1 MSEKL
6 TVSVETP
13 IKELNIGIAPLGLA
27 FAVTDESRLF
37 MDTTPSQSTHIAS
50 SNIVDYDF
58 TYSSSIQTEAI
69 DTRPYLN
76 IKLGTI
82 LVDDIYKDVK
92 KYRYRFVDFED
103 SGTSSFSE
111 GDIVLLEGDTSPNA
125 NDYQSKVVAASVAQ
139 VDKGA
144 YHTLYI
150 FLSHVD
156 NTLIAMSK
164 GYFDLEDSKITNW
177 APGRTLYI
185 DGYGKFNT
193 IAENVQS
200 QGWVRSVGYCV
211 PNNENKKRIWF
222 EPDKTYIQLK

>member
-1 MSEKL
+1 MYSC
-6 TVSVETP
+6 
-13 IKELNIGIAPLGLA
+13 GI
-27 FAVTDESRLF
+27 VTDESRLF